1 MFVAHS
7 VINLRPPDG
16 ADEVTDMNIL
26 SGFFTDDLA
35 IDLGTVN
42 TIVYDPTQGV
52 VLNEPS
58 VVAINKYSREV
69 ISVGA
74 QAWKL
79 LGREP
84 NDTEV
89 HRPMRRGAIDNFEIS
104 QQFLRAIISRVQNHD
119 HPKRSHLVIGVPGS
133 STPLERRSVKDA
145 ARDAK
150 AGRVDLIDEGLAA
163 ALGADLN
170 FEDEQ
175 ARLVID
181 IGGGT
186 TNIAILASGGVVNS
200 VSLPAAGN
208 AMDDAIKDYLRLRY
222 SVQLGERTAER
233 VKRELGSASHDK
245 HDPHL
250 DKDIEIVGKQ
260 LANGAALP
268 ISVSAREVRGAVEP
282 VLAEIV
288 SAVRR
293 VIEDASP
300 EVTADIY
307 YSGVILTGGGALL
320 NGMPERMQHDLN
332 LNVTVPA
339 DPLTTVALGAGR
351 LLADPERLQRAS
363 LRLDVP
369 AWEQA
374 EKLVVNW

>member
-1 MFVAHS
+1 
-7 VINLRPPDG
+7 
-16 ADEVTDMNIL
+16 MNIL
-26 SGFFTDDLA
+26 SSFFADDLA

-42 TIVYDPTQGV
+42 TIIYTPTQGV

-58 VVAINKYSREV
+58 ILAVHKYSREV
-69 ISVGA
+69 LSVGA
-74 QAWKL
+74 SALKL

-89 HRPMRRGAIDNFEIS
+89 HRPIRRGAIDNFEVS
-104 QQFLRAIISRVQNHD
+104 QQFLRALISRVQHND

-163 ALGADLN
+163 ALGAGLDFDN
-170 FEDEQ
+170 EQ
-175 ARLVID
+175 AHLIVD

-200 VSLPAAGN
+200 VSVPAAGN
-208 AMDDAIKDYLRLRY
+208 AMDDAIRDYLRLRY
-222 SVQLGERTAER
+222 AVQFGERTIER
-233 VKRELGSASHDK
+233 VKRELGSASADQW
-245 HDPHL
+245 DQRL
-250 DKDIEIVGKQ
+250 DDELEIVGKQ

-268 ISVSAREVRGAVEP
+268 IAISAREVRNAVQG
-282 VLAEIV
+282 VVAEII
-288 SAVRR
+288 SSVRR

-307 YSGVILTGGGALL
+307 YSGLILTGGGALL
-320 NGMPERMQHDLN
+320 HGMAERLQGDLN
-332 LNVTVPA
+332 LQVTIPE

-351 LLADPERLQRAS
+351 LLAEPERLQRAS
-363 LRLDVP
+363 LRLDAPV
-369 AWEQA
+369 WEQA

>member
-1 MFVAHS
+1 
-7 VINLRPPDG
+7 
-16 ADEVTDMNIL
+16 MNIL

-42 TIVYDPTQGV
+42 TIVYAPTQGV

-69 ISVGA
+69 ISVGS
-74 QAWKL
+74 QALKL

-104 QQFLRAIISRVQNHD
+104 QEFLRAIISRVQNHD
-119 HPKRSHLVIGVPGS
+119 HPKRSRVVLGVPGS

-163 ALGADLN
+163 ALGAGLDFDN
-170 FEDEQ
+170 EQ
-175 ARLVID
+175 AHLIVD

-186 TNIAILASGGVVNS
+186 TNIAILASGGVVSS
-200 VSLPAAGN
+200 VSITAAGN
-208 AMDDAIKDYLRLRY
+208 AMDDAIRDYLRMRY
-222 SVQLGERTAER
+222 AVQFGERTIER
-233 VKRELGSASHDK
+233 VKRELGSASADK
-245 HDPHL
+245 WDEHL
-250 DKDIEIVGKQ
+250 NEELEIVGKQ

-268 ISVSAREVRGAVEP
+268 ISITAREVRDAVQP
-282 VLAEIV
+282 VIAEII

-307 YSGVILTGGGALL
+307 YSGLILTGGGSLL
-320 NGMPERMQHDLN
+320 HGMCDRMQGDLN
-332 LNVTVPA
+332 LT
-339 DPLTTVALGAGR
+339 
-351 LLADPERLQRAS
+351 
-363 LRLDVP
+363 
-369 AWEQA
+369 
-374 EKLVVNW
+374 

>member
-1 MFVAHS
+1 
-7 VINLRPPDG
+7 
-16 ADEVTDMNIL
+16 MNIL
-26 SGFFTDDLA
+26 SGFFTDDLG

-42 TIVYDPTQGV
+42 TIVYAPTEGV

-58 VVAINKYSREV
+58 VLAIHKYSREV
-69 ISVGA
+69 LSVGSA
-74 QAWKL
+74 ALKL

-89 HRPMRRGAIDNFEIS
+89 YRPIRRGAIDNFEIS
-104 QQFLRAIISRVQNHD
+104 QQFLRALISRVQHHD

-133 STPLERRSVKDA
+133 STPLERKSVKDA

-163 ALGADLN
+163 AFGAGLD
-170 FEDEQ
+170 FDDEQ
-175 ARLVID
+175 ARLVVD

-186 TNIAILASGGVVNS
+186 TNIAILASGGVISS

-208 AMDDAIKDYLRLRY
+208 AMDEAIKDYLRVRY
-222 SVQLGERTAER
+222 AVQIGERTAER
-233 VKRELGSASHDK
+233 VKRELGSAWNSDK
-245 HDPHL
+245 QV
-250 DKDIEIVGKQ
+250 DKEIEVVGKQ

-268 ISVSAREVRGAVEP
+268 IVVGNREVRGALEP
-282 VLAEIV
+282 VLSEII

-293 VIEDASP
+293 VIEDAKP

-320 NGMPERMQHDLN
+320 TGMADRLQNDLTLRVTMPE
-332 LNVTVPA
+332 

-351 LLADPERLQRAS
+351 LLSEPDRLQRAA

-369 AWEQA
+369 AWEDA

>member
-1 MFVAHS
+1 
-7 VINLRPPDG
+7 
-16 ADEVTDMNIL
+16 MNIL
-26 SGFFTDDLA
+26 SGFFKEDLA

-42 TIVYDPTQGV
+42 TIVYTPTQGV
-52 VLNEPS
+52 VLSEPS

-69 ISVGA
+69 ISIGRPA
-74 QAWKL
+74 LRL

-84 NDTEV
+84 NDMEV
-89 HRPMRRGAIDNFEIS
+89 LRPLRRGAIDNFEVS
-104 QQFLRAIISRVQNHD
+104 QQFLCAVISRVQNND

-163 ALGADLN
+163 ALGAGVT
-170 FEDEQ
+170 FEDEH
-175 ARLVID
+175 AHLVVD

-208 AMDDAIKDYLRLRY
+208 AMDDAVRDYLRLRY
-222 SVQLGERTAER
+222 AVVFGERTIEH
-233 VKRELGSASHDK
+233 VKCQLGSAS
-245 HDPHL
+245 
-250 DKDIEIVGKQ
+250 INGESFGNEMEIVGKQ

-268 ISVSAREVRGAVEP
+268 VTINAHEVRQALEP
-282 VLAEIV
+282 VLSEII

-293 VIEDASP
+293 VIEDATP

-307 YSGVILTGGGALL
+307 YSGLILTGGGALL
-320 NGMPERMQHDLN
+320 HGLTERLESDLH
-332 LNVTVPA
+332 LKVTVPE
-339 DPLTTVALGAGR
+339 DPLATVALGAGR
-351 LLADPERLQRAS
+351 LLDEPERLQRAS
-363 LRLDVP
+363 LRLDAPV
-369 AWEQA
+369 WEQA
-374 EKLVVNW
+374 QPLVVNW

>member
-1 MFVAHS
+1 
-7 VINLRPPDG
+7 
-16 ADEVTDMNIL
+16 MNIL
-26 SGFFTDDLA
+26 SSFFADDLA

-42 TIVYDPTQGV
+42 TIIYTPTQGI

-58 VVAINKYSREV
+58 ILAIHKYSREV
-69 ISVGA
+69 LSVGA
-74 QAWKL
+74 PALKL

-89 HRPMRRGAIDNFEIS
+89 HRPIRRGAIDNFEIS
-104 QQFLRAIISRVQNHD
+104 QQFLRSLISRVQHHD
-119 HPKRSHLVIGVPGS
+119 HPKRSHLVIGMPGS

-163 ALGADLN
+163 ALGAGLDFDN
-170 FEDEQ
+170 EQ
-175 ARLVID
+175 AHLIVD

-200 VSLPAAGN
+200 VSVPAAGN
-208 AMDDAIKDYLRLRY
+208 AMDNAIRDYLRLRY
-222 SVQLGERTAER
+222 AVQFGERTIER
-233 VKRELGSASHDK
+233 VKRELGSASADQW
-245 HDPHL
+245 DAGL
-250 DKDIEIVGKQ
+250 NDEMEIVGKQ

-268 ISVSAREVRGAVEP
+268 IAISAREVRNALQP
-282 VLAEIV
+282 VVAEII

-307 YSGVILTGGGALL
+307 YSGLILTGGGALVH
-320 NGMPERMQHDLN
+320 GMSNRMQTDLN
-332 LNVTVPA
+332 LRVTIPE

-351 LLADPERLQRAS
+351 LLAEPERLQRAS
-363 LRLDVP
+363 LRLDAP